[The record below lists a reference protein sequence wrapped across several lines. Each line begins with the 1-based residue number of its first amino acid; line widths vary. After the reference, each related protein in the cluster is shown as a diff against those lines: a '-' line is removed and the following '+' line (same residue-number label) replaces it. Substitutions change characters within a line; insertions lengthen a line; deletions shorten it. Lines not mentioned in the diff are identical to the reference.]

1 MKYEDRYMLLEFF
14 FAAIKFICEPLWVIF
29 QIAMRD
35 LLTLLHT
42 STSEIPTLL
51 YTRSL
56 KKVWYPFRMEPHG
69 AGWSPPPY
77 RPLWGVPSSVGN
89 VSLVKLCNLVEALMP
104 IRIYIK
110 NDLHTKETETLD
122 LFCLFS

>member
-1 MKYEDRYMLLEFF
+1 MVPLPDG
-14 FAAIKFICEPLWVIF
+14 AAW
-29 QIAMRD
+29 
-35 LLTLLHT
+35 
-42 STSEIPTLL
+42 S
-51 YTRSL
+51 
-56 KKVWYPFRMEPHG
+56 WMELDG
-69 AGWSPPPY
+69 APPPPPY

-89 VSLVKLCNLVEALMP
+89 VSLVKLFNLVEALMP

>member
-56 KKVWYPFRMEPHG
+56 KKVWYPFRMEPDG
-69 AGWSPPPY
+69 AGWSPPPPHPPSAPRIGHY
-77 RPLWGVPSSVGN
+77 REYHLRLEMSHLSN
-89 VSLVKLCNLVEALMP
+89 YA
-104 IRIYIK
+104 
-110 NDLHTKETETLD
+110 TLAKH
-122 LFCLFS
+122 

>member
-1 MKYEDRYMLLEFF
+1 MKYEDRYMLLELF

-56 KKVWYPFRMEPHG
+56 KKVWYPFRMEPDG
-69 AGWSPPPY
+69 APPRIGHY
-77 RPLWGVPSSVGN
+77 REYHLRLEMFHLSN
-89 VSLVKLCNLVEALMP
+89 YA
-104 IRIYIK
+104 
-110 NDLHTKETETLD
+110 TLAKH
-122 LFCLFS
+122 